1 MSVAYY
7 HVCQDVVYKGARWY
21 GVTNRVLT
29 DPFMAKTFVTLSNTN
44 TQIHCLRPG
53 FEARPWEEATGPAS
67 FRRPLGSSGLSIRI
81 AGANSSLNMFR
92 FTLDCKEELC
102 ESGATAFW
110 PGMLHSADSEGAPQ
124 FVLFAGPLS
133 TNVHCC
139 PICEVKEA
147 PSLLPSQSGRALL
160 WTREPLEG
168 KQTGCTARLRAPPQT
183 LPISFDTCCP
193 DPRSDVSA
201 SYQPQVPMTPLV

>member
-7 HVCQDVVYKGARWY
+7 PVCQDVVYKVVTWY
-21 GVTNRVLT
+21 GVTNRVLM
-29 DPFMAKTFVTLSNTN
+29 DPFMAKMFVKYKHTPTKNEMKG
-44 TQIHCLRPG
+44 RPVG
-53 FEARPWEEATGPAS
+53 GPALKAGLG
-67 FRRPLGSSGLSIRI
+67 RGPLVPPPLGDHRDPVVCWTKPFGEHVQVPFRLSKR
-81 AGANSSLNMFR
+81 AR
-92 FTLDCKEELC
+92 R
-102 ESGATAFW
+102 ESGVSAVW
-110 PGMLHSADSEGAPQ
+110 PGMLQCVSQ
-124 FVLFAGPLS
+124 LVLFAGPVS

-147 PSLLPSQSGRALL
+147 PSLHPSHSGRALL

-168 KQTGCTARLRAPPQT
+168 KSTSCTTRLRALPQT
-183 LPISFDTCCP
+183 LLISFDTCCL